1 MLTRANIDPNQND
14 PMLTRVSVEPNQN
27 KIQINPY
34 VTLKGYL
41 WR

>member
-41 WR
+41 

>member
-34 VTLKGYL
+34 VTRKGYL